1 MFDNEEQALR
11 EQFEHLIR
19 DILPS
24 KLVTN
29 FIIIAEVAGAESSEL
44 SVSVS
49 AGMSPWLASGM
60 LELASEIIMSGECS
74 YPGDNQD
81 RQ

>member
-1 MFDNEEQALR
+1 MFDNDEQALR
-11 EQFEHLIR
+11 EQFEHLMR

-29 FIIIAEVAGAESSEL
+29 FIIIAEVANNESSEL

-49 AGMSPWLASGM
+49 CGMSPWLANGM
-60 LELASEIIMSGECS
+60 LDFASDIIMSGEYS
-74 YPGDNQD
+74 HPPEQD
-81 RQ
+81 R

>member
-1 MFDNEEQALR
+1 MFENEEQALR
-11 EQFEHLIR
+11 EQFENLIR

-29 FIIIAEVAGAESSEL
+29 FIIIAEVANNESSEL

-49 AGMSPWLASGM
+49 SGMSPWLANGM
-60 LELASEIIMSGECS
+60 LEFASEMIMSGDCS
-74 YPGDNQD
+74 YPGEQD
-81 RQ
+81 Q

>member
-11 EQFEHLIR
+11 EQFEHLMR

-24 KLVTN
+24 RLVTN
-29 FIIIAEVAGAESSEL
+29 FIIIAEVAGNEASEL

-49 AGMSPWLASGM
+49 SGMSPWLANGM
-60 LELASEIIMSGECS
+60 LEYASDIIMSGECS
-74 YPGDNQD
+74 YPGEPE
-81 RQ
+81 

>member
-19 DILPS
+19 DILPE

-29 FIIIAEVAGAESSEL
+29 FIIIAEVANNE
-44 SVSVS
+44 
-49 AGMSPWLASGM
+49 
-60 LELASEIIMSGECS
+60 
-74 YPGDNQD
+74 
-81 RQ
+81 

>member
-11 EQFEHLIR
+11 EQFEHLMR

-24 KLVTN
+24 RLVTN
-29 FIIIAEVAGAESSEL
+29 FIIIAEVAGNEASEL

-49 AGMSPWLASGM
+49 SGMSPWLANGM
-60 LELASEIIMSGECS
+60 LEYASDIIMSGECS
-74 YPGDNQD
+74 YPGDYE
-81 RQ
+81 

>member
-11 EQFEHLIR
+11 EQFNNIIK
-19 DILPS
+19 DILPE

-29 FIIIAEVAGAESSEL
+29 FIIIAEVANSESSEL

-49 AGMSPWLASGM
+49 TGMSPWLASGM
-60 LELASEIIMSGECS
+60 LDFASEIIMSGEYS
-74 YPGDNQD
+74 YPPDLD
-81 RQ
+81 R

>member
-1 MFDNEEQALR
+1 MFDNDEQALR

-29 FIIIAEVAGAESSEL
+29 FIIIAEVANNESSEL

-49 AGMSPWLASGM
+49 SGMSPWLANGM
-60 LELASEIIMSGECS
+60 LDFASDIIMSGEYS
-74 YPGDNQD
+74 HPPEQD
-81 RQ
+81 R

>member
-19 DILPS
+19 DILPE

-29 FIIIAEVAGAESSEL
+29 FIIIAEVANNESSEL

-49 AGMSPWLASGM
+49 TGMSPWLANGM
-60 LELASEIIMSGECS
+60 LDCASEIIMSGECS
-74 YPGDNQD
+74 YPPDID
-81 RQ
+81 R

>member
-1 MFDNEEQALR
+1 MSDSEEQALR
-11 EQFEHLIR
+11 EQFELLMR

-29 FIIIAEVAGAESSEL
+29 FIIVAEVASNESSEL

-60 LELASEIIMSGECS
+60 LECASEMIMSGECS
-74 YPGDNQD
+74 YPGEQ
-81 RQ
+81 